1 MKLYYSPGACSLA
14 PHIVAE
20 ESGLKLDY
28 VKVDLGKKQIS
39 AEGDFLPMNSKG
51 KVPTLQLDNGE
62 FLTEGPAIAQYLA
75 DQAPQAG
82 MAPAAGTL
90 ARYRL
95 AEWLNYI
102 STELHQTFGP
112 LFKPGYTDE
121 FLAQVKVTLLQKF
134 DWVSGQLGDKPYLLG
149 DQFTAAD
156 AYLFTVLNWTNF
168 VGMQIPP
175 ANLQAFMKRV
185 SDRPGVQ
192 VALRAEGLMK

>member
-1 MKLYYSPGACSLA
+1 MKLYFSPGACSLA

-28 VKVDLGKKQIS
+28 VKVDLGKKQIN
-39 AEGDFLPMNSKG
+39 AEGDFLPVNSKG

-62 FLTEGPAIAQYLA
+62 YLTEGPAIAQYLA

-82 MAPAAGTL
+82 LAPAAGTL

-121 FLAQVKVTLLQKF
+121 FKAQVKETLLQKF

-149 DQFTAAD
+149 NQFTAAD

-185 SDRPGVQ
+185 SERPGVQ
-192 VALRAEGLMK
+192 AALRAEGLLK